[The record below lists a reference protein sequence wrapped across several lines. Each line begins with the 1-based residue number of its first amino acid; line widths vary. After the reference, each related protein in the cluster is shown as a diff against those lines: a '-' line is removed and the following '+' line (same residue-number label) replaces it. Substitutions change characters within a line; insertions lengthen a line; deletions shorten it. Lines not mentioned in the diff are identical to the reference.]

1 MQAKPVYLAMT
12 RPGLLI
18 ALELASHT
26 QCEVWCGADAISEA
40 EYEGHSGT
48 PLTRFNYG
56 LAQQD
61 TPILRRAL
69 ATVAEHHPGQEVL
82 IEVQVQVANEM
93 TVAIEFHKVHLTLDQ
108 DTGSI

>member
-48 PLTRFNYG
+48 PLTRFNYV
-56 LAQQD
+56 LAQKD
-61 TPILRRAL
+61 TPILQRAL

-82 IEVQVQVANEM
+82 IEVQCQNES